1 MPVSQLK
8 TELYYTSIA
17 QLVPTGKLWNIISCN
32 LSLSS
37 CGSIP
42 AVSISELFVATNLT
56 NRDNNESNKCTNQS
70 YHKYESFANTIAL
83 PVQMCIGVVSLIKRI
98 TWMINS
104 SQLPHHGPV
113 VKWRKSLD
121 RHFFGNNVPAERLP
135 KTSRSWPRTSL
146 CCLFFWSLLYVL
158 ISYHNYHLFKLDKH
172 VQIVQVPL

>member
-83 PVQMCIGVVSLIKRI
+83 PVQMCIDVVSLIKRI

-121 RHFFGNNVPAERLP
+121 RHFFGNNVPAEDFQRL
-135 KTSRSWPRTSL
+135 READHALL
-146 CCLFFWSLLYVL
+146 CAVCSSGPCFMCWFHTITIIYLS
-158 ISYHNYHLFKLDKH
+158 
-172 VQIVQVPL
+172 